1 MPGAEEVVVRETALE
16 RVGVGRLV
24 EFVCCMGTGER
35 GEVGRRGAGRSD
47 GWRAGTSERQ
57 REILCFE

>member
-47 GWRAGTSERQ
+47 GWRAGTSER
-57 REILCFE
+57 